1 MLNPPGKTPEL
12 FEKYLPFAL
21 AFNLEQQWAEQFS
34 EILSAAAYSP
44 TWYSGPAF
52 TYLSA
57 GGFATSLSSS
67 FSGSISS
74 SSTAPGSRSGGG
86 GGGSS
91 GGGGGGGGGGG
102 W

>member
-1 MLNPPGKTPEL
+1 LNV
-12 FEKYLPFAL
+12 
-21 AFNLEQQWAEQFS
+21 EQQWAEQF
-34 EILSAAAYSP
+34 EAVLAQAGVAEHGGYSP
-44 TWYSGPAF
+44 SWHHGTAWPTNGFVLLGSS
-52 TYLSA
+52 LA
-57 GGFATSLSSS
+57 GA
-67 FSGSISS
+67 IAS

>member
-1 MLNPPGKTPEL
+1 MADQG
-12 FEKYLPFAL
+12 
-21 AFNLEQQWAEQFS
+21 
-34 EILSAAAYSP
+34 AYSP
-44 TWYSGPAF
+44 SWYHGTAWSTIGASGF
-52 TYLSA
+52 V
-57 GGFATSLSSS
+57 TSLGSSLA
-67 FSGSISS
+67 GAIAS